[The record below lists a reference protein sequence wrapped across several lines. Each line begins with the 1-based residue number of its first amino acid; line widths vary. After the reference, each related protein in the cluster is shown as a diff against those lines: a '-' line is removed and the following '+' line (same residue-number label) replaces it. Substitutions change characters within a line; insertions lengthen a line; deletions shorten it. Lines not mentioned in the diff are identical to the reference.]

1 MLARALPILTAVSP
15 ILALAAPADAQVV
28 SWSWV
33 TAEADYYNPAGGE
46 VNWIETTYDMSSQT
60 LSWTANFGEVPGH
73 PGVVTDAFTLALNG
87 GFLPAGHSGEM
98 AHLYFDATGDD
109 VHLNVFGY
117 NGDPD
122 VTSHTDGSSDPGVQD
137 PDRILSSLVD
147 SSWIYDTTAVD
158 EVDGTRTLGF
168 TIDVTDI
175 NAYDPLYPGEAP
187 WVGMQFGESIG
198 IWFHPIVGGDEFAY
212 TDGWLAP
219 GTAFAHQGWFDI
231 TSNDTEPVPEPGT
244 LALLGLGLA
253 GLAARRR
260 RGRPGVSAR

>member
-1 MLARALPILTAVSP
+1 MLVRSLPLLASGLALLVTALPVA
-15 ILALAAPADAQVV
+15 AQVY

-33 TAEADYYNPAGGE
+33 TEEAEYYNPAGGA
-46 VNWIETTYDMSSQT
+46 VNWIETSYDVSSQT

-73 PGVVTDAFTLALNG
+73 PGVVTDVFTLALND
-87 GFLPAGHSGEM
+87 GFLPAGISGEM

-147 SSWIYDTTAVD
+147 SSWIYDTTAVN

-168 TIDVTDI
+168 TIDATAI
-175 NAYDPLYPGEAP
+175 NDHDPLYPGDAP
-187 WVGMQFGESIG
+187 WVGAQFGEAIG
-198 IWFHPIVGGDEFAY
+198 IWFHPIVAGDELAY
-212 TDGWLAP
+212 VDGYLAP
-219 GTAFAHQGWFDI
+219 GTTFAHQGWFDI
-231 TSNDTEPVPEPGT
+231 TSTDTEPVPEPST

-260 RGRPGVSAR
+260 RRRR